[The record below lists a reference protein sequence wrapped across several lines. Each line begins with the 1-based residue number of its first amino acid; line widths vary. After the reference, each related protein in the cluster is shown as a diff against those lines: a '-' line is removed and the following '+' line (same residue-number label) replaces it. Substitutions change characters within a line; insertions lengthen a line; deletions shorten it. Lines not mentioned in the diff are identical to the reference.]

1 MFVRRSVLA
10 GALVAC
16 ASGVAAQDFN
26 CISPLGNVELRGDL
40 NIAVACELSGTD
52 VRGDV
57 RIFAGGSLKARD
69 VRIRGNLEARRAN
82 FIELEGSRVDRNVLL
97 DELVGDRSRIE
108 DSDIRGNTSL
118 TSNRSAVEILRNEFN
133 GNVRVIGNTGGVVI
147 SRNDI
152 DGRLEC
158 FFNNPA
164 PVGGQNQISRRGSGQ
179 CERLQ
184 PGSPTTPPPPT
195 PPPNPPP
202 TPPPGPPPGQPP
214 APPPPPPP
222 DVTPPTLTLLGEST
236 VSILIDSPYTD
247 AGASA
252 TDNVD
257 GNLTSQIVAAS
268 NVDTKTLGIYS
279 VTYSVSDAAGNAATS
294 VSRTVNVT
302 PHPTVQEAS
311 GGGGAIGFELVLA
324 SLLAAWRALVT
335 RIGGSYRRRLIRPI
349 A

>member
-26 CISPLGNVELRGDL
+26 CISPLGDVELRGDL
-40 NIAVACELSGTD
+40 NIAAACELSGTD
-52 VRGDV
+52 IRGDV

-69 VRIRGNLEARRAN
+69 VRIRGNLEARRAD
-82 FIELEGSRVDRNVLL
+82 FIELVSSRVDRNVLL
-97 DELVGDRSRIE
+97 DELVGDRSRVE
-108 DSDIRGNTSL
+108 RSDIRGNTSL
-118 TSNRSAVEILRNEFN
+118 TSNRSAIEILRNEFN

-158 FFNNPA
+158 FLNNPA

-184 PGSPTTPPPPT
+184 PGQPPT
-195 PPPNPPP
+195 PPPSPP
-202 TPPPGPPPGQPP
+202 TPPPGQPPVPP
-214 APPPPPPP
+214 APRP

-236 VSILIDSPYTD
+236 VSILIDSTYTD

-252 TDNVD
+252 MDNVD

-279 VTYSVSDAAGNAATS
+279 VTYSVSDAAGNAAVA

-311 GGGGAIGFELVLA
+311 GGGGAIGLELALA

-335 RIGGSYRRRLIRPI
+335 RIGGGNRRRLIRPI